1 MHNPRHAETAT
12 VISGSFADDT
22 LVLVLDADGRLCA
35 LSPVFAAI
43 LQAEPASLVG
53 RHPAE
58 IPGLSLPAGLILNRD
73 NVGFR
78 VEIGGARNSSVFRG
92 SLLGIHGEPERWI
105 LLLSPHGDEHYA
117 AMFQHAV
124 EGLYRSSSDGRF
136 LEVNPAFA
144 QMLGYPNAATLLDAV
159 NDIGRDFY
167 VMPDRRAQL
176 LQLLKKN
183 ERVTDAIS
191 EVRCADGST
200 TWVSENARLVR
211 DEKGGPLYIHGSFID
226 VTAKRRFDAALR
238 TSETKYRTLVEHIQ
252 DGVFLMANGQYQYV
266 NDAFA
271 EMLGYAPEEMIGL
284 EYMQI
289 IAPEA
294 RAEQELRRERRL
306 QGYRDTHAFE
316 INLLHKDGK
325 RRVLAAVRVGAIDT
339 EDGTATIGT
348 VRDIT
353 VDRENERRYWH
364 IFHNSV
370 EGIFQTTPDGRFNAA
385 NPALA
390 ELLGYESPEA
400 LMNEVG
406 DIAHEIYVDAAE
418 RTRLLAHLD
427 EQGFLRDHEVLIR
440 RRDGKRIWVSE
451 NTRVHRAPDG
461 SVLCYEGT
469 LVDITLRKTAEAALH
484 QSEHRYRTLVEH
496 SQVGVFMNHEGRY
509 VYVNHALAALLG
521 YEEEELVGKSYR
533 QLYAP
538 EDLSN
543 ADDRHNRR
551 QRGEDV
557 PSTYEAR
564 LLHKDGQTRVIVTIS
579 AGPVEQDGEIMAMGT
594 VRDIT
599 EQKRVERQ
607 LRHNATHDPLTG
619 MPNRTLFVERLRKAM
634 TYAIGGGSSSYAVL
648 FLDLDGFK
656 VVNDS
661 LGHAAGDQLLMEI
674 AHRLRACLRPW
685 DTVARHGGDEFTV
698 LVEQINGLEDAEDV
712 ARRIQRE
719 LSAPIRLGD
728 HEIFTNVSI
737 GIAPANPEYRGTDE
751 ILRDADTA
759 MYRAKARGKADYVV
773 FDSTM
778 HELARQRLR
787 IETDLRQGLQRNEF
801 VPYYQ
806 PLIDLRKGKLIG
818 FEALL
823 RWNHP
828 ERGLLLP
835 ADFLT
840 VAEETGLIV
849 PLGWWVMETACL
861 ALARWQEKYP
871 ETRSLGM
878 SVNIADG
885 QFSHPE
891 LLSQVSRVLR
901 NSSLPAESLHLEITE
916 TVFMGNPGA
925 AGQRLEELRA
935 FGVGLH
941 MDDFGTG
948 YSSLSHLSRYPL
960 DTLKVDRAFIRDM
973 LHNPAHHSI
982 VKTVIQLCRDLGLKT
997 IAEGIEDAG
1006 QLRALKK
1013 LKCDGGQGLYFSK
1026 PLPSAGIEELLQNP
1040 PKWK

>member
-1 MHNPRHAETAT
+1 MHKALHTDTTAAHDGT
-12 VISGSFADDT
+12 TLALMLDDRGC
-22 LVLVLDADGRLCA
+22 VCA
-35 LSPVFAAI
+35 LSTALSAA
-43 LQAEPASLVG
+43 LDVEPAALIG
-53 RHPAE
+53 RHVFDL
-58 IPGLSLPAGLILNRD
+58 PGLKLPVGVSLDREQVGL
-73 NVGFR
+73 R
-78 VEIGGARNSSVFRG
+78 VELAPADGDRAVFRAQLQPLSG
-92 SLLGIHGEPERWI
+92 RSERW
-105 LLLSPHGDEHYA
+105 LLVVSPCANDPYA
-117 AMFQHAV
+117 VLFEHAV
-124 EGLYRSSSDGRF
+124 EGLYRSSPDGRF
-136 LEVNPAFA
+136 LEVNPALA
-144 QMLGYPNAATLLDAV
+144 NILGYASPSQLLNAIGDIGSDLYVHPERRAELLAKLKQSGRITDAV
-159 NDIGRDFY
+159 S
-167 VMPDRRAQL
+167 Q
-176 LQLLKKN
+176 
-183 ERVTDAIS
+183 
-191 EVRCADGST
+191 VRCADGNST
-200 TWVSENARLVR
+200 WISENARLVLAA
-211 DEKGGPLYIHGSFID
+211 DGSAEYIHGSFVD
-226 VTAKRRFDAALR
+226 VSSRRRAEAALQ
-238 TSETKYRTLVEHIQ
+238 TSEAKYRKLVEHIQ
-252 DGVFLMANGQYQYV
+252 DGVFLMAAGKYEYV

-271 EMLGYAPEEMIGL
+271 EMLGYTPEEMLQL
-284 EYMQI
+284 EYMRI
-289 IAPEA
+289 VAPEA
-294 RAEQELRRERRL
+294 RAAQEQRRQRRQ
-306 QGYRDTHAFE
+306 QGFLDTHAFE
-316 INLLHKDGK
+316 INLLHRNGRD
-325 RRVLAAVRVGAIDT
+325 RILAAVRVGAIQT
-339 EDGTATIGT
+339 ERGVATIGT
-348 VRDIT
+348 VRNIT
-353 VDRENERRYWH
+353 AERENERRYH
-364 IFHNSV
+364 NIFQNSV
-370 EGIFQTTPDGRFNAA
+370 EGIFQTTASGIFTAA

-390 ELLGYESPEA
+390 ELLGYGSPEE
-400 LMNEVG
+400 LMSQVG
-406 DIAHEIYVDAAE
+406 DIGNDIYVDPEE
-418 RTRLLAHLD
+418 RERIL
-427 EQGFLRDHEVLIR
+427 EQLESQGYLRDHEVLIR

-451 NTRVHRAPDG
+451 NTRVRRNADG

-469 LVDITLRKTAEAALH
+469 LVDITLRKTAEEALQ

-496 SQVGVFMNHEGRY
+496 SQVGVFMTHDGNY
-509 VYVNHALAALLG
+509 VYVNHALAAMLG
-521 YEEEELVGKSYR
+521 YTEQELIGANYR

-543 ADDRHNRR
+543 ADERHEQRR
-551 QRGEDV
+551 RGEDV

-579 AGPVEQDGEIMAMGT
+579 AGPVEQDGQVMAMGT

-599 EQKRVERQ
+599 EQKRIERQ

-634 TYAIGGGSSSYAVL
+634 TYAIGRGGSTYAVL

-712 ARRIQRE
+712 ARRIHRE
-719 LSAPIRLGD
+719 LSVPIRLGD

-737 GIAPANPEYRGTDE
+737 GIAPANPEYRGTEE

-759 MYRAKARGKADYVV
+759 MYRAKARGKAGYVV

-787 IETDLRQGLQRNEF
+787 LETDLRQGLERNEF

-806 PLIDLRKGKLIG
+806 PLVDLRKGTLIG

-828 ERGLLLP
+828 ERGVLLP
-835 ADFLT
+835 AEFIT
-840 VAEETGLIV
+840 VAEETGLII

-861 ALARWQEKYP
+861 ALARWQEKFP
-871 ETRSLGM
+871 HARELGM
-878 SVNIADG
+878 SVNIADR

-891 LLSQVSRVLR
+891 LLTQVARVLR
-901 NSSLPAESLHLEITE
+901 NSGLPSSSLHLEITE
-916 TVFMGNPGA
+916 TVFMDNPGA

-948 YSSLSHLSRYPL
+948 YSSLSHLSQYPL
-960 DTLKVDRAFIRDM
+960 DTLKVDRAFVRDM
-973 LHNPAHHSI
+973 LNNPAHHAI
-982 VKTVIQLCRDLGLKT
+982 VKTVVQLCRDLGLKT
-997 IAEGIEDAG
+997 IAEGIEDRG
-1006 QLRALKK
+1006 QLRALRK

-1026 PLPSAGIEELLQNP
+1026 PLPAAEIEELLLNP

>member
-1 MHNPRHAETAT
+1 MHSTFHADSIAPGAFTGGA
-12 VISGSFADDT
+12 
-22 LVLVLDADGRLCA
+22 LVFMLDADGRVCG
-35 LSPVFAAI
+35 LSAAFATVLGI
-43 LQAEPASLVG
+43 EPAALIG
-53 RHPAE
+53 NPLAE
-58 IPGLSLPAGLILNRD
+58 LPGLILPAGLALNRERTGIRIEVAGLD
-73 NVGFR
+73 GFA
-78 VEIGGARNSSVFRG
+78 GVFNG
-92 SLLGIHGEPERWI
+92 QLHAVHGTPERWA
-105 LLLSPHGDEHYA
+105 LVLAPQADDHYA
-117 AMFQHAV
+117 VLFEHAV
-124 EGLYRSSSDGRF
+124 EGLYRSSPEGLF
-136 LEVNPAFA
+136 LEANPALA
-144 QMLGYPNAATLLDAV
+144 QMLEYPSPAELLAAI
-159 NDIGRDFY
+159 NDIGRDIY
-167 VMPDRRAQL
+167 VQPERRAELLRQL
-176 LQLLKKN
+176 RKH
-183 ERVTDAIS
+183 ERVTNAVS
-191 EVRCADGST
+191 EVRCAGGST
-200 TWVSENARLVR
+200 IWISENAHLVR
-211 DEKGGPLYIHGSFID
+211 DASGRVCYIHGSFVD
-226 VTAKRRFDAALR
+226 VTSRRQAEIAVQA
-238 TSETKYRTLVEHIQ
+238 SEAKYRKLVEHIQ
-252 DGVFLMANGQYQYV
+252 DGVFLMSGGRYRYV

-271 EMLGYAPEEMIGL
+271 EMLGYTPEEML
-284 EYMQI
+284 RMEYMQI
-289 IAPEA
+289 VAPEA
-294 RAEQELRRERRL
+294 RAEQEERRERRR
-306 QGYRDTHAFE
+306 QGFRDTHAFE
-316 INLLHKDGK
+316 IDLLHKDGK

-339 EDGTATIGT
+339 EEGLATIGT

-353 VDRENERRYWH
+353 VERENERRYRD
-364 IFHNSV
+364 IFQSSI
-370 EGIFQTTPDGRFNAA
+370 EGIFQTTADGKFAAA

-390 ELLGYESPEA
+390 ELLGYDSPEA
-400 LMNEVG
+400 LMSAVN
-406 DIAHEIYVDAAE
+406 DIAHDIYVDPAE
-418 RTRLLAHLD
+418 RAHILEQLD
-427 EQGFLRDHEVLIR
+427 TKGFLRDHDVLIR

-451 NTRVHRAPDG
+451 NTRVRRNSDG

-496 SQVGVFMNHEGRY
+496 SQVGVFMSHDGKY

-521 YEEEELVGKSYR
+521 YEEEELVGASYR

-538 EDLSN
+538 EDISN
-543 ADDRHNRR
+543 ADERHERR

-564 LLHKDGQTRVIVTIS
+564 LLHKDGQTRVIATIS

-634 TYAIGGGSSSYAVL
+634 TYAIGRGGSTYAVL

-661 LGHAAGDQLLMEI
+661 LGHASGDQMLMEI

-719 LSAPIRLGD
+719 LSIPIRLGD

-737 GIAPANPEYRGTDE
+737 GIAPANPEYRSTDE

-759 MYRAKARGKADYVV
+759 MYRAKARGKAGYIV

-787 IETDLRQGLQRNEF
+787 LETDLRQGLERNEF
-801 VPYYQ
+801 IVYFQ
-806 PLIDLRKGKLIG
+806 PLVDLRKGKLLG

-828 ERGLLLP
+828 ERGVLLP
-835 ADFLT
+835 AEFLT
-840 VAEETGLIV
+840 VAEETGLII
-849 PLGWWVMETACL
+849 PLGWRVMETACL
-861 ALARWQEKYP
+861 ALARWQEMFP
-871 ETRSLGM
+871 ETRGLGM
-878 SVNIADG
+878 SVNIADR

-891 LLSQVSRVLR
+891 LLSRVARVLR
-901 NSSLPAESLHLEITE
+901 NSGLSAGSLHLEITE
-916 TVFMGNPGA
+916 TVFMDNPGA

-948 YSSLSHLSRYPL
+948 YSSLSHLSQYPL
-960 DTLKVDRAFIRDM
+960 DTLKVDRAFVRDM
-973 LHNPAHHSI
+973 LHNPAHHAI

-997 IAEGIEDAG
+997 IAEGIEDRG
-1006 QLRALKK
+1006 QLRALRR
-1013 LKCDGGQGLYFSK
+1013 LKCDGGQGLYFSP
-1026 PLPSAGIEELLQNP
+1026 PLPAAGIEELLKNP